1 MKPPIIALF
10 TSLLPLLSP
19 CMHRHNPS
27 SLSSS
32 QLPYVPTDFTYTADF
47 YMWNENQPE
56 YLEPQNSTWS
66 FKYSSTCDKY
76 SHREL
81 REEGSAKRNITLI
94 RDFT

>member
-32 QLPYVPTDFTYTADF
+32 QLPYVPTDFTYTAD
-47 YMWNENQPE
+47 
-56 YLEPQNSTWS
+56 
-66 FKYSSTCDKY
+66 
-76 SHREL
+76 
-81 REEGSAKRNITLI
+81 
-94 RDFT
+94 